1 MRKAFYASAIAL
13 LGLAAGPVQA
23 MPIAPLSGAAPDITL
38 VAGGCGAGFHR
49 GPYGGCVRNAAVVVG
64 APVVVAP
71 AAPVVVAP
79 AAPVVVAPAARTYF
93 YYGGRRCYWRA
104 PGVRACI

>member
-38 VAGGCGAGFHR
+38 VAGGCGVGFHR
-49 GPYGGCVRNAAVVVG
+49 GPYGGCLRNGVVAAPGVVVG
-64 APVVVAP
+64 APGVVVGAP
-71 AAPVVVAP
+71 APRA
-79 AAPVVVAPAARTYF
+79 YF
-93 YYGGRRCYWRA
+93 YYGGRRCYWAR

>member
-1 MRKAFYASAIAL
+1 MRKAIYASAIAL
-13 LGLAAGPVQA
+13 LGLAALPVQA
-23 MPIAPLSGAAPDITL
+23 MPIAPLSGASPDITL

-71 AAPVVVAP
+71 VAPVVVAP
-79 AAPVVVAPAARTYF
+79 APRAYF

>member
-1 MRKAFYASAIAL
+1 MRKAICASAIAL
-13 LGLAAGPVQA
+13 LGLAAQPVQA
-23 MPIAPLSGAAPDITL
+23 ITIAPLSGAAPEITF

-64 APVVVAP
+64 APAVVVAP

-79 AAPVVVAPAARTYF
+79 RTYF
-93 YYGGRRCYWRA
+93 WYGGRRCYWRA
-104 PGVRACI
+104 PGVRACV